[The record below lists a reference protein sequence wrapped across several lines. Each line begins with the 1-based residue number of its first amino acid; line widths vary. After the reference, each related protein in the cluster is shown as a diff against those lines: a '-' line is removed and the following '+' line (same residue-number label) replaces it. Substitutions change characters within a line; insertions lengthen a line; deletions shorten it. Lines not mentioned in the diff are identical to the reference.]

1 MITRIL
7 TAVGMTFAALVSF
20 GCQREPDDLR
30 GELHAMLDAI
40 EEIAREEIS
49 ILEEVIEQPGRPNLQ
64 PVWRDRLSEAN
75 SAVARLDTLRAD
87 IDGSDDLELAEG
99 IGRRILSDVEEMRRA
114 IEERMRRLR
123 EELAGARVVS
133 AAHRFGEQ

>member
-1 MITRIL
+1 MIKRIL
-7 TAVGMTFAALVSF
+7 TAVGMTFAALASF

-49 ILEEVIEQPGRPNLQ
+49 ILEDVIDQPGRPNLH
-64 PVWRDRLSEAN
+64 PVWRDRLGEAT
-75 SAVARLDTLRAD
+75 SAVDRLDTLRAD
-87 IDGSDDLELAEG
+87 IDRSDDDELAEG
-99 IGRRILSDVEEMRRA
+99 VGRRVLSDVQEMRRA

-123 EELAGARVVS
+123 EELAGARVVD
-133 AAHRFGEQ
+133 AAHRFGRQ